1 MDKKIAFLGTPEFAV
16 PILRSIIKGGYK
28 VSCVFSQPPR
38 KSHRGQKINKSP
50 VHIFSEDFGIQ
61 IKTPNKIEDELEF
74 IKSLNLDIAIV
85 VAYGQILPEEI
96 LRLSKKGFINIHAS
110 LLPKWRG
117 AAPIQRSLINMDKNT
132 GVSIMKINKKLDE
145 GPVCNK
151 YQINILENE
160 NAKSLSERL
169 SKLASEKIIENIK
182 EILDEKIKFNEQ
194 DHNQETYAKKIEKSE
209 GKINWNNPAEKILA
223 KINSLYPKP
232 GAWFKFQNQRYKI
245 LKAKLS
251 KKSGKI
257 GEIID
262 KNLTICCGLN
272 SIEIIEIQREGK
284 KSQLI
289 EDFLLGSKLKEG
301 IILNNE

>member
-1 MDKKIAFLGTPEFAV
+1 MDIKIAFLGTPEFAV

-28 VSCVFSQPPR
+28 ISCVFSQPPR

-50 VHIFSEDFGIQ
+50 VHIFSEGFGIQ

-182 EILDEKIKFNEQ
+182 EILDEKIKFN
-194 DHNQETYAKKIEKSE
+194 
-209 GKINWNNPAEKILA
+209 
-223 KINSLYPKP
+223 
-232 GAWFKFQNQRYKI
+232 
-245 LKAKLS
+245 
-251 KKSGKI
+251 
-257 GEIID
+257 
-262 KNLTICCGLN
+262 
-272 SIEIIEIQREGK
+272 
-284 KSQLI
+284 
-289 EDFLLGSKLKEG
+289 
-301 IILNNE
+301 

>member
-1 MDKKIAFLGTPEFAV
+1 MDIKIAFLGTPEFAV

-28 VSCVFSQPPR
+28 ISCVFSQPPR

-50 VHIFSEDFGIQ
+50 VHIFSEGFGIQ

-85 VAYGQILPEEI
+85 VAYGQIIPEEI
-96 LRLSKKGFINIHAS
+96 LRLSRKGFVNIHAS

-132 GVSIMKINKKLDE
+132 GISIMKINKKLDE

-194 DHNQETYAKKIEKSE
+194 DHNQATYAKKIEKSE
-209 GKINWNNPAEKILA
+209 GKINWNDPAEKILA
-223 KINSLYPKP
+223 KINGLYPKP

>member
-1 MDKKIAFLGTPEFAV
+1 MEGRIDWNDKA
-16 PILRSIIKGGYK
+16 
-28 VSCVFSQPPR
+28 
-38 KSHRGQKINKSP
+38 
-50 VHIFSEDFGIQ
+50 
-61 IKTPNKIEDELEF
+61 
-74 IKSLNLDIAIV
+74 
-85 VAYGQILPEEI
+85 
-96 LRLSKKGFINIHAS
+96 
-110 LLPKWRG
+110 
-117 AAPIQRSLINMDKNT
+117 
-132 GVSIMKINKKLDE
+132 
-145 GPVCNK
+145 
-151 YQINILENE
+151 
-160 NAKSLSERL
+160 
-169 SKLASEKIIENIK
+169 ENI
-182 EILDEKIKFNEQ
+182 I
-194 DHNQETYAKKIEKSE
+194 
-209 GKINWNNPAEKILA
+209 GKING
-223 KINSLYPKP
+223 LYPKP

>member
-28 VSCVFSQPPR
+28 ISCVFSQPPR

-50 VHIFSEDFGIQ
+50 VNILSEEFGIQ

-96 LRLSKKGFINIHAS
+96 LILSKKGFINIHAS
-110 LLPKWRG
+110 ILPKWRG

-132 GVSIMKINKKLDE
+132 GISIMKINQKLDE

-169 SKLASEKIIENIK
+169 SKLASEKIIENIN
-182 EILDEKIKFNEQ
+182 EILNENIKFDEQ
-194 DHNQETYAKKIEKSE
+194 DHNQATYAKKIEKSE
-209 GKINWNNPAEKILA
+209 GKINWNDTAEKILA
-223 KINSLYPKP
+223 KINGLFPKP

-245 LKAKLS
+245 LKANLS
-251 KKSGKI
+251 KKTGKI

-262 KNLTICCGLN
+262 KDLTISCGLN
-272 SIEIIEIQREGK
+272 SIKVIEIQREGK
-284 KSQLI
+284 KSQLA